1 MEIEDNVTP
10 EIERIVA
17 ELQKLKGMTIHVGIQ
32 NGNAKGA
39 AGEEKDTPADILTI
53 AGVHEFGATIKAK
66 NVSNLAIPIADKAI
80 GKSPRD
86 FDGLF
91 FIRSKAGYLFG
102 CISPK
107 RKGTP
112 KQSVRPKDTKPKLHK
127 PGPANRQTKRKKTLN
142 IFSFS
147 FLQWIYQKEVLY
159 GQDMKQIGMFW
170 RMPAGKL
177 FQGLFLTAGIP

>member
-1 MEIEDNVTP
+1 MEVEDNVTP
-10 EIERIVA
+10 EIERIIA
-17 ELQKLKGMTIHVGIQ
+17 ELQKLKGLTIHVGIQ

-86 FDGLF
+86 FEGLF

-107 RKGTP
+107 RKGAP
-112 KQSVRPKDTKPKLHK
+112 KQAGRPKDTKPGCINLDR
-127 PGPANRQTKRKKTLN
+127 ANLQKKMKRILN
-142 IFSFS
+142 IFLFS
-147 FLQWIYQKEVLY
+147 SHQWIYQNGVL
-159 GQDMKQIGMFW
+159 
-170 RMPAGKL
+170 
-177 FQGLFLTAGIP
+177 